1 MRNKLSVAVSFSGL
15 ANFLGTM
22 GVIGSLVF
30 VGIELR
36 QTQTIAIAG
45 QIQERAK
52 METDRILSYTQGNL
66 EAQKFFADSPSNL
79 EELSEDELAMTRL
92 GYAWK
97 GIMLQNNYYQY
108 SVGLFDEN
116 YWPQQERRITGW
128 YNNCALRSP
137 LENHIE
143 LFQEY
148 LLTLEDRCVSRVQ

>member
-79 EELSEDELAMTRL
+79 EELSEDELVMTRL

-97 GIMLQNNYYQY
+97 GIMHQNNYYQY

-116 YWPQQERRITGW
+116 Y
-128 YNNCALRSP
+128 
-137 LENHIE
+137 
-143 LFQEY
+143 
-148 LLTLEDRCVSRVQ
+148 

>member
-1 MRNKLSVAVSFSGL
+1 MRNKLPVAVSFSGL

-66 EAQKFFADSPSNL
+66 DGEKLFNL
-79 EELSEDELAMTRL
+79 NNLNIDELSEEELVIANL
-92 GYAWK
+92 GVSWR
-97 GIMLQNNYYQY
+97 GIMLQNNFYQY
-108 SVGLFDEN
+108 SEGLFDER
-116 YWPQQERRITGW
+116 YWPQQERRIASW
-128 YNNCALRSP
+128 YNNCALRPP
-137 LENHIE
+137 LSVYIE
-143 LFQEY
+143 EFQEY
-148 LLTLEDRCVSRVQ
+148 LSSIAIDCKD

>member
-108 SVGLFDEN
+108 YPLLLRPLPKRNSAYKKSCSVSISIDLSFGIMN
-116 YWPQQERRITGW
+116 GYI
-128 YNNCALRSP
+128 SP
-137 LENHIE
+137 FNKSEEFII
-143 LFQEY
+143 
-148 LLTLEDRCVSRVQ
+148 